1 MRRQRHI
8 QPNVS
13 NYTSPI
19 RPSNI
24 DGNYF
29 LYLYTNGKAMT
40 MLELKNTLIRRIS
53 EINDVRFLEAI
64 KTILDEKAEDSI
76 LELTK
81 EQKKEIRES
90 QAEIQEGLFLY
101 NNDLDQEIQGWLSAK

>member
-1 MRRQRHI
+1 
-8 QPNVS
+8 
-13 NYTSPI
+13 
-19 RPSNI
+19 
-24 DGNYF
+24 
-29 LYLYTNGKAMT
+29 MT
-40 MLELKNTLIRRIS
+40 MLELKNNLIRRIS

-64 KTILDEKAEDSI
+64 KTILDEKAEDAI

-101 NNDLDQEIQGWLSAK
+101 NNDLDQEIQGRLSAK

>member
-1 MRRQRHI
+1 
-8 QPNVS
+8 
-13 NYTSPI
+13 
-19 RPSNI
+19 
-24 DGNYF
+24 
-29 LYLYTNGKAMT
+29 MT
-40 MLELKNTLIRRIS
+40 MLELKNNLIRRIS

-64 KTILDEKAEDSI
+64 KTILDEKANDTI

-101 NNDLDQEIQGWLSAK
+101 NNDLDQEIQGWLNAK